1 MLRKRQDEAGSAG
14 MENSTQT
21 LAGFH
26 DISIGNG
33 FGVGLALTESLNEMV
48 ATGEM
53 PVEEAMRVLE
63 IFDNTFEEE
72 LRKNVL
78 VKRNLLVNEA
88 QSSHSLQEVKK
99 HFLLFGSRHNEWP
112 VITVFSAGDAVIGL
126 QLNAQFQWKTQVLR
140 DKWEPAFAQQR
151 TTVFALPSVSLVFQ
165 LH

>member
-1 MLRKRQDEAGSAG
+1 
-14 MENSTQT
+14 ME
-21 LAGFH
+21 LYR
-26 DISIGNG
+26 IS
-33 FGVGLALTESLNEMV
+33 GVGLALTESLNEMV

-88 QSSHSLQEVKK
+88 QGDLVTYNNLKGTWKMDIENFRIQLGDCVKK
-99 HFLLFGSRHNEWP
+99 YDRVRILFKNRHNEWP